1 MSDNNNYLRDFINSI
16 DDNDNVKANTDFN
29 SEMQSRISDA
39 LEIKRVEIA
48 NTFVKTSK
56 SQDA

>member
-39 LEIKRVEIA
+39 LEIKRVEVA
-48 NTFVKTSK
+48 NTLTIKPPKTS
-56 SQDA
+56 